1 MAIFASAYC
10 IRYFSERSW
19 FQLGEKS
26 RLVASET
33 RWKSNESRKTFEKGQ
48 RSRLIATRRRDLR
61 TTSGKRWIFFLDSR
75 FRNVIHSSRLSS
87 PWLEIS
93 RPGRRFGVEEV

>member
-33 RWKSNESRKTFEKGQ
+33 RWKSNENRKTFEKGQ

-61 TTSGKRWIFFLDSR
+61 TTSGKRWIFSSIRDSATSSTLRAFL
-75 FRNVIHSSRLSS
+75 L
-87 PWLEIS
+87 L
-93 RPGRRFGVEEV
+93 G